1 MGLWEPRSSPA
12 QGHLDG
18 GRAPRRPGPREGSVG
33 GPKTLTRSFRCTHVG
48 DKAQGSPGVSL
59 CRGVELSSTGRAVRG
74 SRAQRILPRA
84 KPVQH
89 AQDEIFLPGPRQLRQ
104 RVSGPLCS
112 VPTAGGR
119 GRGPEKSFQPQ
130 GRLWGESWRRS
141 FPAVGPRRVPWCF
154 YTSVGRS
161 RGGECRHMHARVW
174 EPHCTPMY
182 TLHTCNSDVTAPSA
196 RPGLSLLSK
205 SEHVTAQRSPATS
218 GLRVPR

>member
-1 MGLWEPRSSPA
+1 METRPKAAPVSRSAVALSSQAPA
-12 QGHLDG
+12 
-18 GRAPRRPGPREGSVG
+18 GRYGEAGRREFSHGPNQCSTPKTRFSFQAHASSDREYRALSAACQQRVG
-33 GPKTLTRSFRCTHVG
+33 G
-48 DKAQGSPGVSL
+48 
-59 CRGVELSSTGRAVRG
+59 
-74 SRAQRILPRA
+74 
-84 KPVQH
+84 
-89 AQDEIFLPGPRQLRQ
+89 
-104 RVSGPLCS
+104 
-112 VPTAGGR
+112 